1 MARWT
6 TCTTIDGEPERVLD
20 VLTDPDACRRWAPV
34 DFEVESRTARL
45 QAGLQTRVAGRVAG
59 REVGFD
65 VRTLESDA
73 RRLVLHATGPV
84 HIEARY
90 DAVPEGRR
98 TKLCASIAVRNAGG
112 LIGRVLSGA
121 TDALLAAGAL
131 DQAMARIAGE
141 VETAAP
147 AALAA

>member
-1 MARWT
+1 M
-6 TCTTIDGEPERVLD
+6 IDGEPERVLD

-34 DFEVESRTARL
+34 DFEVEGHAARL
-45 QAGLQTRVAGRVAG
+45 QAGVQTRVAGRMAG
-59 REVGFD
+59 REIGFD
-65 VRTLESDA
+65 VRILESDV

-90 DAVPEGRR
+90 DAVPEGPR
-98 TKLCASIAVRNAGG
+98 TRLCASIAVRNAGG

-131 DQAMARIAGE
+131 DKAMARIAGE
-141 VETAAP
+141 VETAAAP

>member
-1 MARWT
+1 MGRWS

-20 VLTDPDACRRWAPV
+20 VLTDPDACRRWAPI
-34 DFEVESRTARL
+34 DFEVEGRTARL
-45 QAGLQTRVAGRVAG
+45 EAGVQTRVAGRVAG

-65 VRTLESDA
+65 VRILESDH
-73 RRLVLHATGPV
+73 RRLVLQAAGPV

-90 DAVPEGRR
+90 DAVPVGPR

-131 DQAMARIAGE
+131 EQAMTRIAGE
-141 VETAAP
+141 VEASP
-147 AALAA
+147 ALAA